1 MISCHDGKHR
11 NNFSTVGKHLNTHC
25 SRRAKSCRKYLQYQS
40 IHQREKPSN
49 NGKEGELLRPLL
61 VAFWRIKNTQFPAVQ
76 VERRGLH
83 YLYSTFI
90 CSPASPRR
98 TLDGGPIHA
107 APMRPSASV
116 SLSSCQTSLGRLA
129 GAHVTLSDWR
139 GGTSDR
145 PGMYV
150 PLLVCRRLSC
160 SSTGGSLLT
169 S

>member
-1 MISCHDGKHR
+1 M
-11 NNFSTVGKHLNTHC
+11 TEQMT
-25 SRRAKSCRKYLQYQS
+25 RRVRR
-40 IHQREKPSN
+40 RED
-49 NGKEGELLRPLL
+49 
-61 VAFWRIKNTQFPAVQ
+61 
-76 VERRGLH
+76 RREARWSAGAY

-145 PGMYV
+145 HGVYV
-150 PLLVCRRLSC
+150 PLLVCRRLALPWLRREFKDAWDTVALGTWQRLCPALVHHRICILELISD
-160 SSTGGSLLT
+160 
-169 S
+169 